1 MHLANFEGKRAST
14 VESIKKAFEDDK
26 ITRDDVFL
34 NVRMAQGTIF
44 KIISIINY
52 KLLICRANVILYI
65 IIILQAL
72 KMRMNPRGKK
82 SKI

>member
-34 NVRMAQGTIF
+34 NVRMAQGVY
-44 KIISIINY
+44 N
-52 KLLICRANVILYI
+52 
-65 IIILQAL
+65 L
-72 KMRMNPRGKK
+72 KKK
-82 SKI
+82 SKVYLIRYKL

>member
-14 VESIKKAFEDDK
+14 IAAIQKAFEDDK

-44 KIISIINY
+44 KIISIIN
-52 KLLICRANVILYI
+52 
-65 IIILQAL
+65 
-72 KMRMNPRGKK
+72 
-82 SKI
+82 

>member
-44 KIISIINY
+44 KIISIIINY
-52 KLLICRANVILYI
+52 LCVGPMLFYILL
-65 IIILQAL
+65 
-72 KMRMNPRGKK
+72 
-82 SKI
+82 

>member
-34 NVRMAQGTIF
+34 NVRMAQGVYNLKK
-44 KIISIINY
+44 KIKSILN
-52 KLLICRANVILYI
+52 
-65 IIILQAL
+65 
-72 KMRMNPRGKK
+72 
-82 SKI
+82 